1 MEKHDF
7 ILELGTE
14 ELPPKL
20 LRKLSN
26 SLRDNLVAELE
37 NLGLEMGKV
46 DCFATPRR
54 LAVFIKQ
61 LQSKQKSQLI
71 EKKGPAIGS
80 PDKAVEGF
88 AKSCGIDKI
97 NLKKQ
102 HSEGKEYYFY
112 KTRMKGEKVF
122 DLLPIAVKSAIKN
135 IPVTRAMQWGDSDYS
150 FVRPVHWLVMMLDE
164 KIVPS
169 KIMGLSSGN
178 KSRGLRFSNDSII
191 EIPSAAKY
199 QATMRKKA
207 KIEVDFDLRK
217 ELIRQ
222 QVIAIASDKNAE
234 AVIDD
239 SLLEE
244 VCALIEYPY
253 AFLGNFDK
261 KYLDVP
267 EEAIISAMKSH
278 QKYFHLVDKGNKLL
292 PLFISVANIESNDMD
307 VIVEGNERVI
317 RPRLADAEFF
327 WNQDRTKSLDQRL
340 VDLKSVLFMKS
351 LGSMADK
358 AKRIEKLSS
367 HIASKL
373 NLDSEVCA
381 RAGLLSKS
389 DLMTDM
395 VGEFADL
402 QGIMGEHYALYDGEE
417 KKVAFAI
424 RDQYLPRFS
433 GDKLPSTDEGSVV
446 AIADRL
452 DSITGIYGIGNGPT
466 GSKDPYALRR
476 LALGLL
482 RILVEGK
489 KDLNLIEL
497 IDSSLNLHSK
507 EVNRDI
513 SSEIYKFMMERLKAY
528 YKESHVDGN
537 VFEAVLAVSPESPL
551 DFHLRIEALNEF
563 IQHSESR
570 SLIEANKRIA
580 NILKDCD
587 NIEPKLSLKL
597 LEQEAEK
604 KLYQATQTITEKLKK
619 EKDYGSIMSSLLALK
634 EVIDDFFDNVMVN
647 VKDTKLRQAR
657 LSLIERVRKLF
668 LSVADISHLS
678 S

>member
-20 LRKLSN
+20 LRKLSY
-26 SLRDNLVAELE
+26 SLRDNLVTELE
-37 NLGLEMGKV
+37 NLGLEMGEI

-54 LAVFIKQ
+54 LAVYINQ
-61 LQSKQKSQLI
+61 LQAKQRERFI

-88 AKSCGIDKI
+88 AKSCGIDKK
-97 NLKKQ
+97 NLDKQ
-102 HSEGKEYYFY
+102 DVEGKEYYFF
-112 KTRMKGEKVF
+112 KTRKKGERAF
-122 DLLPIAVKSAIKN
+122 DLLPKTVKSAINN
-135 IPVTRAMQWGDSDYS
+135 IPITRAMQWGDFDYS

-164 KIVPS
+164 KIIPT

-191 EIPSAAKY
+191 EIPSATKY
-199 QATMRKKA
+199 QATIQKKA
-207 KIEVDFDLRK
+207 KIEVNFDLRK

-222 QVIAIASDKNAE
+222 QVIAIASDKNAK
-234 AVIDD
+234 AVIDE

-244 VCALIEYPY
+244 VCALIEYPH

-278 QKYFHLVDKGNKLL
+278 QKYFHLVDKDNKLL
-292 PLFISVANIESNDMD
+292 PLFISVANIESNNMA
-307 VIVEGNERVI
+307 VIVDGNERVI

-327 WNQDRTKSLDQRL
+327 WSQDRTKRLDQRL
-340 VDLKSVLFMKS
+340 ADLESVLFMKS

-489 KDLNLIEL
+489 QDLNLIEL

-513 SSEIYKFMMERLKAY
+513 SIEIYKFMMERLKAY
-528 YKESHVDGN
+528 YKEIHVDGN
-537 VFEAVLAVSPESPL
+537 IFEAVLAVSPESPL

-563 IQHSESR
+563 IKHSESR

-587 NIEPKLSLKL
+587 DIEPKVNFKL
-597 LEQEAEK
+597 FEEEAEI
-604 KLYQATQTITEKLKK
+604 KLYQATQTIAEKLNK
-619 EKDYGSIMSSLLALK
+619 EKDYESIMSSLLALK
-634 EVIDDFFDNVMVN
+634 EVIDNFFDNVMVN
-647 VKDTKLRQAR
+647 VEDTKLRQAR
-657 LSLIERVRKLF
+657 LSLIKSVRKLF

>member
-26 SLRDNLVAELE
+26 SLRDNLVTELE

-292 PLFISVANIESNDMD
+292 PLFISVANIESNDMT

-587 NIEPKLSLKL
+587 EVEPKLNLKL

>member
-26 SLRDNLVAELE
+26 SLRDNLVTELE

-292 PLFISVANIESNDMD
+292 PLFISVANIESNNMD

-497 IDSSLNLHSK
+497 IDFSLNLHSR
-507 EVNRDI
+507 EVNIDI

-634 EVIDDFFDNVMVN
+634 EVIDNFFDNVMVN
-647 VKDTKLRQAR
+647 VEDTKLRQAR
-657 LSLIERVRKLF
+657 LSLIKSVRKLF

>member
-507 EVNRDI
+507 EVNRNI

>member
-26 SLRDNLVAELE
+26 SLRDNLVTELE

-150 FVRPVHWLVMMLDE
+150 FVRPIHWLVMMLDE
-164 KIVPS
+164 KIIPT
-169 KIMGLSSGN
+169 KIMGLYSGN

-191 EIPSAAKY
+191 EIPGAAKY

-207 KIEVDFDLRK
+207 KIEVDFDFRK

-244 VCALIEYPY
+244 VCALIECPH

-278 QKYFHLVDKGNKLL
+278 QKYFHLVDKNKKLL
-292 PLFISVANIESNDMD
+292 PLFISVANIESNNMD

-317 RPRLADAEFF
+317 RPRLADSEFF
-327 WNQDRTKSLDQRL
+327 CNQDRTKSLDQRL

-433 GDKLPSTDEGSVV
+433 GDKLPSTNEGSVV

-507 EVNRDI
+507 EVNRNI